1 MKIDVK
7 FAADVITDAINAFDE
22 EDTDWKAICVR
33 LIAVSSHLAGIV
45 EGLTE
50 DEI

>member
-1 MKIDVK
+1 MKIGVK
-7 FAADVITDAINAFDE
+7 FATDVIADAINAFDE

-33 LIAVSSHLAGIV
+33 LIAVSSHLAGLV